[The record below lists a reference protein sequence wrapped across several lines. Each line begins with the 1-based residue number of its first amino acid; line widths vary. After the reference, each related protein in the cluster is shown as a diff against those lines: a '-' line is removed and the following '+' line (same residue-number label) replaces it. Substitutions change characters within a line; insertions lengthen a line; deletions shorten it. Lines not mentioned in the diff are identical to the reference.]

1 MKSSLTTNWEVER
14 YIASRIAN
22 GGKLSIRDEIY
33 RALASPGSSAG
44 ALLVAI
50 ILQTFSVASVVISA
64 YQLDRE
70 AIEVELGNTCPK
82 RDPMDPDSACL
93 MTPLSFFNWIFGVI
107 FAIELIVRV
116 GVYKDPHRNWT
127 VWLDAFT
134 IAPMLMRAMMA
145 FYGIRPL
152 EIEDEWM
159 RMFTIL
165 VCSFTPLRLLKLGR
179 YMSGIQLLMGSLK
192 ESVSALIIPLY
203 MLVVLFTFF
212 GTLVYAA
219 EYDPTMWNEGGRIQT
234 ISDAYWMVLVSR
246 RLAPTASKHLAVARP
261 PRPPSLCPVVQAPWV
276 TPSPLLPSTPTLFNF
291 PFCYSLTP
299 CTARAQ
305 VTMTTVGYGDYSPKT
320 ATGRIIIGFVMLF
333 GLCFLAMPLAIVGNT
348 FSEAW
353 DQSTAVTI
361 SEGMRKKM
369 LMAGQDPSDM
379 MSAFKSMD
387 KDGNGQISYLEFKD
401 TVLRLLDIR
410 MDKAKLRK
418 VWKSLDNDESDS
430 VAYREFCSIF
440 FPDADIDVL
449 AVTSASQQGGM
460 GGPSDNSEAPS
471 GVGGRDLAHIDA
483 RVGAIE
489 SALAGQNAMATMLQ
503 QALTAQEQQRR
514 AALAQQTEL
523 QQTITHLLDSRLN
536 SVEAGVAGQNS
547 LANLL
552 KDSLSAQEEMR
563 QQLVMQQAEQ
573 QQLVK
578 QLVGTLDVINS
589 GHGAGVTQALMLKD
603 PESPN

>member
-219 EYDPTMWNEGGRIQT
+219 EYDPTMWNEGGRVQT
-234 ISDAYWMVLVSR
+234 ISDAYWMVL
-246 RLAPTASKHLAVARP
+246 
-261 PRPPSLCPVVQAPWV
+261 
-276 TPSPLLPSTPTLFNF
+276 
-291 PFCYSLTP
+291 
-299 CTARAQ
+299 

-460 GGPSDNSEAPS
+460 GGGPPSDNSEAPS

-563 QQLVMQQAEQ
+563 QKLVMQQAEQ